1 MREAN
6 IISYFVGHDHIN
18 YCDIIYNH
26 EDASV
31 DNKAIFSY
39 GVKSTD
45 QIYHDDDMLGYKL
58 INLKDNM
65 TVEKFL
71 TIENINENFIN
82 VIDRGDYYDK

>member
-1 MREAN
+1 
-6 IISYFVGHDHIN
+6 
-18 YCDIIYNH
+18 
-26 EDASV
+26 
-31 DNKAIFSY
+31 
-39 GVKSTD
+39 
-45 QIYHDDDMLGYKL
+45 MLGYKL